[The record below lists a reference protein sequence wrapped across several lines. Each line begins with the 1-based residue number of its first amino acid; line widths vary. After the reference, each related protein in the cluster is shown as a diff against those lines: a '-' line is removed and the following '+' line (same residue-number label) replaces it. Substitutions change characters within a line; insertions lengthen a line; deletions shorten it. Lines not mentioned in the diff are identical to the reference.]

1 MGVFDSAAALVR
13 KLPAGE
19 LPARAIELY
28 GRGFAAVEGAGLRL
42 LWSRLDAQVP
52 ESRQLAGPAPRH
64 PETPQAPPTMM
75 STLLSRSLEQ
85 NATTGREEYHRA
97 VLRQLTPDEA
107 RIIAALADRPPA
119 PLVTVLRRSGG
130 DKLLENA
137 SLIGRTAAVTLPSM
151 TPTYVSHLF
160 DLGLVEAGPED
171 EENPRGYELVLAEKE
186 VRAALKDGEF
196 GKLPARVQRRT
207 LRLSAHGRELWEAT
221 RPDGE
226 R

>member
-1 MGVFDSAAALVR
+1 
-13 KLPAGE
+13 
-19 LPARAIELY
+19 
-28 GRGFAAVEGAGLRL
+28 
-42 LWSRLDAQVP
+42 
-52 ESRQLAGPAPRH
+52 
-64 PETPQAPPTMM
+64 MM
-75 STLLSRSLEQ
+75 STLLARSLEQ
-85 NATTGREEYHRA
+85 NAASSRDDYHRA

-107 RIIAALADRPPA
+107 RIIAALAEGAPA
-119 PLVTVLRRSGG
+119 PLVTVLRRGG
-130 DKLLENA
+130 GETVLENA

-151 TPTYVSHLF
+151 TPTYVSRLF

-171 EENPRGYELVLAEKE
+171 EKDPRGYELVLAEKQ
-186 VRAALKDGEF
+186 VRAALKEGEL